1 LQSENNVCG
10 GKWGCPFD
18 EFIYFDYEKFKG
30 KMLQGLAKKD
40 FASSAKHGVVSG
52 THRGCWDHV

>member
-1 LQSENNVCG
+1 LWWQV
-10 GKWGCPFD
+10 GCPFD

-30 KMLQGLAKKD
+30 KMLEGLAKKD

-52 THRGCWDHV
+52 AHGGSWGHV